1 LPTAAFPQ
9 VLRSALRTWSA
20 DRVYTEF
27 SPLLDQKKGASKEK
41 SEQLQRFISASHWDD
56 TSRFDAMTYDE
67 SDSDEMRALKKL
79 EWDARWLDAAIKA
92 DQQTVVCCL
101 ARPNHKAALNYL
113 LKLGESKKTSD
124 AGLTVRALVRC
135 QYPKVTHY
143 FLGLVAKK
151 TKGAKYV
158 DYELEFL
165 FENARHLPATDLP
178 KLDAFA
184 AKLDEKFV
192 DHFLEAIAPLRN
204 KPAAPA

>member
-1 LPTAAFPQ
+1 MQP
-9 VLRSALRTWSA
+9 
-20 DRVYTEF
+20 
-27 SPLLDQKKGASKEK
+27 G
-41 SEQLQRFISASHWDD
+41 
-56 TSRFDAMTYDE
+56 
-67 SDSDEMRALKKL
+67 
-79 EWDARWLDAAIKA
+79 
-92 DQQTVVCCL
+92 
-101 ARPNHKAALNYL
+101 
-113 LKLGESKKTSD
+113 GEYKQPSD
-124 AGLTVRALVRC
+124 AGLTVRSPARY
-135 QYPKVTHY
+135 QYPKGTDHL
-143 FLGLVAKK
+143 LGRVAKK